1 VPEQR
6 GVALVTG
13 ANRGIGFEVSR
24 QLAAAGF
31 EGILTDRDAAKGEAA
46 AAELQR
52 AGLSVTSHELD
63 VSDPA
68 SILVLRDWLQHEH
81 GVLDVLVNNAGGN
94 YDTWED
100 VLNVDFDTVEETL
113 RINTLGPWRMTLAFL
128 PLLRKSQ
135 HPRIVNVSSQ
145 AGSWSSQGGGTP
157 AYSLSKLALNG
168 LTRQLAARLKRDG
181 ILVNSVCPG
190 WVATDMGNSDGRS
203 GGRPIPAGAA
213 SVVWAALLP
222 DDGPTGGFYRDG
234 RAINF

>member
-1 VPEQR
+1 MANQR

-13 ANRGIGFEVSR
+13 ANRGIGLEVCR
-24 QLAAAGF
+24 QLAIEGF
-31 EGILTDRDAAKGEAA
+31 DVILTARDATKGEAA

-52 AGLSVTSHELD
+52 EGLNVTAYTLD
-63 VSDPA
+63 VSDAA
-68 SILVLRDWLQHEH
+68 SIETARDRLQDER
-81 GVLDVLVNNAGGN
+81 GVLDVLLNNAGAN
-94 YDTWED
+94 YDTWQD

-128 PLLRKSQ
+128 PLLRQSQ
-135 HPRIVNVSSQ
+135 HPRVVNVSSQ
-145 AGSWSSQGGGTP
+145 AGSLSSQSGGTP

-168 LTRQLAARLKRDG
+168 VTKQLASRLKGDG

-190 WVATDMGNSDGRS
+190 WVATDMGNQDGRS
-203 GGRPIPAGAA
+203 GGRPIPDGAA

-234 RAINF
+234 RELEF

>member
-1 VPEQR
+1 MANQR

-13 ANRGIGFEVSR
+13 ANRGIGLDVCRQLGSEGFEV
-24 QLAAAGF
+24 
-31 EGILTDRDAAKGEAA
+31 ILTARDAAKAEAA

-52 AGLSVTSHELD
+52 DGLNVMAYTLD
-63 VSDPA
+63 VSDAA
-68 SILVLRDWLQHEH
+68 SIETARDRLQNER
-81 GVLDVLVNNAGGN
+81 GVLDVLVNNAGAN

-135 HPRIVNVSSQ
+135 HPRVVNVSSQ
-145 AGSWSSQGGGTP
+145 AGSLSSQSGGTP
-157 AYSLSKLALNG
+157 AYSVSKLALNG
-168 LTRQLAARLKRDG
+168 VTKQLASRLRADR

-190 WVATDMGNSDGRS
+190 WVATDMGNQDGRS
-203 GGRPIPAGAA
+203 GGRPIPDGAA

-222 DDGPTGGFYRDG
+222 DNGPTGGFYRDG
-234 RAINF
+234 RAIDF